1 MRCCAR
7 FTSLDLGLIHGA
19 LFRPLVR
26 KMISFIGVDQ
36 ARVRYIVA
44 KPGTRYKLKNCVM
57 LEFGPPPRGLHQ
69 RLRPKIDPGF
79 CRNARRVLL
88 TRA

>member
-57 LEFGPPPRGLHQ
+57 LEFGPPPGVYINASVPKSTPDFAGTRG
-69 RLRPKIDPGF
+69 GYS
-79 CRNARRVLL
+79 
-88 TRA
+88 